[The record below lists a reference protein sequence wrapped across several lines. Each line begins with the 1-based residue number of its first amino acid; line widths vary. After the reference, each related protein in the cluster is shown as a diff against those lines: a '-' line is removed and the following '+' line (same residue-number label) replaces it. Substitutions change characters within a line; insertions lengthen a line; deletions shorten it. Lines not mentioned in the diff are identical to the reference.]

1 MATLKH
7 GQTGDRYLLTVT
19 NKASTDFHQAIP
31 PPIGGFAIG
40 VDSRRTFNL
49 CLPLLVEY
57 RVGRE
62 RLHPGS
68 TDQDGQPRPRR
79 AQHQRVIDWKTRDE
93 RASLKLEPRLPRKF
107 LPASFEAP
115 FEAIQSPHRCT
126 RLRTD

>member
-31 PPIGGFAIG
+31 PPIEGFAIG

-57 RVGRE
+57 REGRE
-62 RLHPGS
+62 
-68 TDQDGQPRPRR
+68 TATKQDGRPRPQPSRSTSKS
-79 AQHQRVIDWKTRDE
+79 D
-93 RASLKLEPRLPRKF
+93 
-107 LPASFEAP
+107 
-115 FEAIQSPHRCT
+115 
-126 RLRTD
+126 